1 MKIYIYEELILDPCY
16 QAIND
21 HFKDSFHLKVH
32 FDYLIDIYETLKP
45 YQTRNPKEADLF
57 FVPLFVLGWQFANKD
72 PAETIEKCC
81 QHLHRGRH
89 ILLSTG
95 DFGQREES
103 DYELKATA
111 WPQRAYKSRYKWLD
125 DRFLLLVFESTDTL
139 FPQDIAILPYQMND
153 IVTENC
159 QRGIFASFSG
169 AVQHPHLPPSH
180 IRGGRLNELREID
193 SSFLIGTP
201 DEFNRALGKKISF
214 HELMSRSVFTLCP
227 AGYGRWTFRLI
238 EALLCGSIPVIISD
252 GYILP
257 FADKINWDKYVIRVP
272 EIELMNLPIFL
283 RSIPQEQIAQ
293 MHKNILNSHNLFKR
307 EFTLQCLLDRLALA
321 SMV

>member
-1 MKIYIYEELILDPCY
+1 MKVYIYDELILDPSY

-21 HFKDSFHLKVH
+21 YFKNSFHLQVH

-45 YQTRNPKEADLF
+45 YQTSNPEEADLF
-57 FVPLFVLGWQFANKD
+57 FVPLFILGWQFANID
-72 PAETIEKCC
+72 PAETIEKHCG
-81 QHLHRGRH
+81 HLFRGKH

-111 WPQRAYKSRYKWLD
+111 LPNRAYKSRYQWLD
-125 DRFLLLVFESTDTL
+125 NRFLLLVFESTDTL
-139 FPQDIAILPYQMND
+139 LPQDIAILPYQMND
-153 IVTENC
+153 IATENYP
-159 QRGIFASFSG
+159 RDIFASFSG
-169 AVQHPHLPPSH
+169 AVQHPYLPPSH
-180 IRGGRLNELREID
+180 IRGGRLSELRKID
-193 SSFLIGTP
+193 PNFLIGTP
-201 DEFNRALGKKISF
+201 DELNNAFGRKISF

-252 GYILP
+252 GYVLP

-272 EIELMNLPIFL
+272 EIELANLPIL
-283 RSIPQEQIAQ
+283 LKSIPQEQIGQ
-293 MHKNILNSHNLFKR
+293 MLKNILDSNNLFKR
-307 EFTLQCLLDRLALA
+307 EFTVQCLLNRLALA
-321 SMV
+321 SMP